1 MPDPILKAETL
12 LADVGRALEE
22 SRIGPA
28 MFRNMQKLIADE
40 MPCGEHRLRARLWR
54 RLAARCLKAADKHD
68 AVADRREKTARVV
81 RSFAPPFRQT
91 ALEAILRG
99 ELSIEGPDADTLLET
114 VPPVESIFD
123 KATCTG
129 CRESFNTPGAFERHA
144 ASCPRDSFCAPW
156 GDPENGTWRPLTA
169 VERNTY
175 TIRRRSGWDHTTG
188 DEQRDG
194 RTREPPVWYFR
205 TEEPGA
211 A

>member
-1 MPDPILKAETL
+1 MNNAEKL
-12 LADVGRALEE
+12 LANVAADPDFRRL
-22 SRIGPA
+22 GPI
-28 MFRNMQKLIADE
+28 MYRNMRQLIIDE
-40 MPCGEHRLRARLWR
+40 MPSGTHRERARLWR
-54 RLAARCLKAADKHD
+54 KLAARCLEAADKHE
-68 AVADRREKTARVV
+68 ATADRREKTARVV
-81 RSFAPPFRQT
+81 RSFAPAFRQT
-91 ALEAILRG
+91 ALDAILRG
-99 ELSIEGPDADTLLET
+99 ELAIEGRDADAVLET